1 VSIEEVRKKRRE
13 GKGRGRRRSIRN
25 GRELKRSKWS
35 KWKRINQG
43 RLDRVRRDAANVI
56 VGKESR
62 R

>member
-1 VSIEEVRKKRRE
+1 VSIEEVRKKGRE

-25 GRELKRSKWS
+25 GRELKRSKW
-35 KWKRINQG
+35 KEWKRINQG